1 MTPVA
6 RLAVLGSPIAHSRSP
21 HLHAAAYR
29 ELGLDWEYGAVDV
42 TGDRLAEFIG
52 SRGPQWRGLSLTMP
66 LKRDVLPLLDTVDE
80 TAELTGAANTLL
92 FDRSSGELALRGFNT
107 DVYGVTEAFR
117 EAGVDRLGHV
127 QIVGGGAT
135 AASVLVAVKRLGA
148 ERVLVSVRDTSRVGA
163 LVSLAA
169 ALDVELTVRELGVQ
183 DRSLVV
189 PDAIISTIPGHGVH
203 DLVFAGPVREG
214 AVLFDVA
221 YDPWP
226 SAFATAWLEV
236 GGRVIS
242 GLEMLLH
249 QALAQVRVFVSGSP
263 EVAVDR
269 EARVLAAMRASIAH

>member
-1 MTPVA
+1 VSPAA

-42 TGDRLAEFIG
+42 TGDRLAEFID
-52 SRGPQWRGLSLTMP
+52 SRGAAWRGLSLTMP
-66 LKRDVLPLLDTVDE
+66 LKREVLPLLDSVDE
-80 TAELTGAANTLL
+80 TAELTGAANTVL
-92 FDRSSGELALRGFNT
+92 FDRRSGPLALRGFNT

-117 EAGVDRLGHV
+117 EAGVDTLGYV

-135 AASVLVAVKRLGA
+135 AASVLLAVSRLGA
-148 ERVLVSVRDTSRVGA
+148 DRVLVSVRNPARAGELTA
-163 LVSLAA
+163 LGESLGIE
-169 ALDVELTVRELGVQ
+169 VTVRELGIQ

-189 PDAIISTIPGHGVH
+189 PDAIVSTIPGHGVH

-226 SAFATAWLEV
+226 SAFATSWLEV

-249 QALAQVRVFVSGSP
+249 QALAQVRVFVNGAP
-263 EVAVDR
+263 DVAVDG
-269 EARVLAAMRASIAH
+269 EPRVLAAMRASLAR